1 MPAVYSNRE
10 RRRLATSSGS
20 CAKDDTS
27 FFAANHVNY
36 ARWGLYYLR
45 CMEALPDDV
54 RSHFMKGEHTVQLL
68 DNVWSGIWSD
78 MAIEMSYM
86 RFGKGSAGIIGQST
100 DMETVKVWAYSKN
113 ACCEIVNCLESMEDK
128 PSSVKNCHK
137 GEMKGRITKDRVDR
151 ETLRK
156 HLEISIDVLDS
167 SQHADGLIN
176 IVTGKIA
183 SNVNVNVDSSAEL
196 GRTQVSEFENSLPDG
211 FLDTIRKVIKTVR

>member
-1 MPAVYSNRE
+1 
-10 RRRLATSSGS
+10 
-20 CAKDDTS
+20 
-27 FFAANHVNY
+27 
-36 ARWGLYYLR
+36 
-45 CMEALPDDV
+45 
-54 RSHFMKGEHTVQLL
+54 
-68 DNVWSGIWSD
+68 
-78 MAIEMSYM
+78 
-86 RFGKGSAGIIGQST
+86 
-100 DMETVKVWAYSKN
+100 
-113 ACCEIVNCLESMEDK
+113 MEDK
-128 PSSVKNCHK
+128 PSSVKNCHEE
-137 GEMKGRITKDRVDR
+137 EMKGRITKDRVDR